1 MPLGLQGIIRH
12 FQLFP
17 HPHQLAIK
25 LGWRRRATV
34 DFQPPEMGKKDSG
47 SARQGETAN
56 TATCDYP
63 NRLNLT
69 SLTAGFSA
77 SFEISRVF
85 AKKFRS
91 L

>member
-1 MPLGLQGIIRH
+1 M
-12 FQLFP
+12 F
-17 HPHQLAIK
+17 HQAVYQTRLK
-25 LGWRRRATV
+25 TWRNGGFSDNRESP
-34 DFQPPEMGKKDSG
+34 QKKDSG

-69 SLTAGFSA
+69 PLTAGFSGP
-77 SFEISRVF
+77 FEISRVF
-85 AKKFRS
+85 TKKFGS